1 MKNFINKIVTVNYQ
15 LSARCRKEYYGVS
28 VLNTIKKPLFL
39 PMTLQ
44 LRVYVP
50 PHPLIKHWLAVARDA
65 GTPSVLFRSA
75 MTELGR
81 WLTYEAARDWLPT
94 QETTVQSPLDTCLAT
109 VIDPQIPV
117 AVVPI
122 LRAGLGLLEGAQT
135 LLPLASI
142 YHLGLARDEE
152 TLQPH
157 CYLNKLPEKFDPQT
171 RVLITDPM
179 LATGGSIMAAMA
191 ELTQRGADPSLTRIV
206 CVVAAAPALQ
216 KLSAAYPGLI
226 IYTATIDE
234 KLNNKGYIV
243 PGLGDAGDRIFGT

>member
-1 MKNFINKIVTVNYQ
+1 
-15 LSARCRKEYYGVS
+15 
-28 VLNTIKKPLFL
+28 
-39 PMTLQ
+39 MTLQ

-65 GTPSVLFRSA
+65 STPSVLFRSA

-81 WLTYEAARDWLPT
+81 WLTYEAAREWLPT
-94 QETTVQSPLDTCLAT
+94 LEATVQTPLSTSAAT
-109 VIDPQIPV
+109 LINPEIPV

-142 YHLGLARDEE
+142 YHLGLVRDET
-152 TLQPH
+152 TLEPM
-157 CYLNKLPEKFDPQT
+157 CYLNKLPEKLNPQT

-191 ELTQRGADPSLTRIV
+191 ELTYRGVDPSNTRIV
-206 CVVAAAPALQ
+206 SVVAAPPALQ

-226 IYTATIDE
+226 IYTACIDE
-234 KLNNKGYIV
+234 GLNEKGFIV

>member
-1 MKNFINKIVTVNYQ
+1 MQ
-15 LSARCRKEYYGVS
+15 ER
-28 VLNTIKKPLFL
+28 VLWCFSSCTIKSRLFL
-39 PMTLQ
+39 AMTLQ

-50 PHPLIKHWLAVARDA
+50 PHPLIKHWLAVARDT

-94 QETTVQSPLDTCLAT
+94 QEIAVQTPLDICPAT

-171 RVLITDPM
+171 RVLITDP
-179 LATGGSIMAAMA
+179 
-191 ELTQRGADPSLTRIV
+191 SLIRIV
-206 CVVAAAPALQ
+206 CVVAAPPALQ

-226 IYTATIDE
+226 VYTATIDE
-234 KLNNKGYIV
+234 KLNSKGYIV

>member
-1 MKNFINKIVTVNYQ
+1 
-15 LSARCRKEYYGVS
+15 
-28 VLNTIKKPLFL
+28 
-39 PMTLQ
+39 MTLQ
-44 LRVYVP
+44 LRIYVP

-65 GTPSVLFRSA
+65 TTPSVLFRSA

-81 WLTYEAARDWLPT
+81 WLTYEAAREWLPT
-94 QETTVQSPLDTCLAT
+94 LETTVQSPLASCPAT
-109 VIDPQIPV
+109 LIDLEKPI

-142 YHLGLARDEE
+142 YHLGLVRNEE
-152 TLQPH
+152 TLQPS
-157 CYLNKLPEKFDPQT
+157 CYLNTLPEKFDPQT

-191 ELTQRGADPSLTRIV
+191 ELTHRGVDPALTRIV
-206 CVVAAAPALQ
+206 CVVAAPPALQ
-216 KLSAAYPGLI
+216 QLSAAYPGLI

-234 KLNNKGYIV
+234 TVNDQGYIV

>member
-1 MKNFINKIVTVNYQ
+1 
-15 LSARCRKEYYGVS
+15 
-28 VLNTIKKPLFL
+28 
-39 PMTLQ
+39 MTLQ
-44 LRVYVP
+44 LRIYVP

-65 GTPSVLFRSA
+65 ATPSVLFRSA

-81 WLTYEAARDWLPT
+81 WLTYEATREWLPT
-94 QETTVQSPLDTCLAT
+94 QETTVESPLASCPAT
-109 VIDPQIPV
+109 FIDPEMPL

-142 YHLGLARDEE
+142 YHLGLVRNEE
-152 TLQPH
+152 TLQPS
-157 CYLNKLPEKFDPQT
+157 CYLNRLPEKFDPQT

-179 LATGGSIMAAMA
+179 LATGGSMMAAMA
-191 ELTQRGADPSLTRIV
+191 ELTRRGVDPTLTRIV
-206 CVVAAAPALQ
+206 CVVAAPPALQ

-234 KLNNKGYIV
+234 TVNDQGYIV